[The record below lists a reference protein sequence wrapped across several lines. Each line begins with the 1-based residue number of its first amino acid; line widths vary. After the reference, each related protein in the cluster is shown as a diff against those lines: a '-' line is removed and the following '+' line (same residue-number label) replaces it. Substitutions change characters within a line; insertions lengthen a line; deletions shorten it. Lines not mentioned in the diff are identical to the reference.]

1 MKMKTKLASSA
12 TKDGLEQLINEF
24 YFSKNYKITED
35 NLLSNDLLSEEK
47 LQRIN
52 NQVGVKKIRNRWVF
66 YIK

>member
-1 MKMKTKLASSA
+1 MKMETKLASSA

>member
-1 MKMKTKLASSA
+1 MKMETKLASSA
-12 TKDGLEQLINEF
+12 TKEGLEQLINEF

>member
-1 MKMKTKLASSA
+1 MKERKLATA
-12 TKDGLEQLINEF
+12 GTKEDLERLINEF

-35 NLLSNDLLSEEK
+35 NLLINDLLSEER

-52 NQVGVKKIRNRWVF
+52 NQVGVKKVKNRWIF

>member
-1 MKMKTKLASSA
+1 MKETKLASSA
-12 TKDGLEQLINEF
+12 TKEGLEQLINEF

-47 LQRIN
+47 LQQVN
-52 NQVGVKKIRNRWVF
+52 NQVGVKKNKNRWVF

>member
-1 MKMKTKLASSA
+1 MKEKKLATSA
-12 TKDGLEQLINEF
+12 TKEDLEKLINEF

-52 NQVGVKKIRNRWVF
+52 SQVGIKKVKNRWVF

>member
-1 MKMKTKLASSA
+1 MKERKLATA
-12 TKDGLEQLINEF
+12 GTKEDLEQLINKF
-24 YFSKNYKITED
+24 YCSKNYKITED

-52 NQVGVKKIRNRWVF
+52 NQVGVKKVKNRWIF

>member
-1 MKMKTKLASSA
+1 MKERKLATA
-12 TKDGLEQLINEF
+12 GTKEDLERLINEF

-52 NQVGVKKIRNRWVF
+52 NQVGVKKVKNRWIF

>member
-1 MKMKTKLASSA
+1 MKERKLATA
-12 TKDGLEQLINEF
+12 GTKEDLERLINEF

-35 NLLSNDLLSEEK
+35 NLLSNDLFSEEK

-52 NQVGVKKIRNRWVF
+52 NQVGVKKVKNRWIF